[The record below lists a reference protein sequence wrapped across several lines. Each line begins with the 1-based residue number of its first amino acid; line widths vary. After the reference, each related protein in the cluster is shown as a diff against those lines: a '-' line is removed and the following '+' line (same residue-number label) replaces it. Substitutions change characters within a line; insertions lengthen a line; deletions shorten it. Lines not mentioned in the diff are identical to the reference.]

1 MTTKF
6 QTDESLSICM
16 VDYFNHGF
24 VYIQRKEK
32 INMNKLFTKIVGLC
46 LGLTMAVGVGLVVGL
61 ECNDNTP
68 IGINAAAGD
77 TVSFSY
83 TTSSSKKLST
93 TYGNNT
99 LVDDNISGLSVSCV
113 TAKLSGNGAI
123 QNTYNND
130 FGGQQMTTNANRD
143 TTVSFTFGYP
153 WAGDHETYGK
163 YTQINSV
170 KFTGVAGSSTSYKV
184 TCTID
189 GVAATGDN
197 TGFSATKTTTTFTPA
212 SGHNCGGIVLT
223 IEYVS
228 GSKGWY
234 FDKLEINSEVPASS
248 KTLDHISVGGS
259 MSKTDY
265 NTAESWDPSGL
276 TVTAHYDDESTL
288 DVTNGAEWEFD
299 PSAPAVGVTSVT
311 ATATYEGK
319 TADSD
324 PQTVTVTEYVADL
337 YEKII
342 SAPSDWS
349 GEYLLVYE
357 PSASTARVWTGVDAV
372 SCYVETSIVDSQIAK
387 PLGSVSLTI
396 ASMTGG
402 YSIKINGGDN
412 NGKYICGKSGSNTI
426 QYGETAVANTIAFV
440 GGKVNIESN
449 STYFCYNSASGNDRF
464 RYYKSTT
471 TGATYILPSAYKKV
485 EPYTISSFVTDWNTA
500 TNAACSNPD
509 ADNTTAITNAWGGIK
524 ANYLKLSE
532 ADQATVAAGG
542 DPTPA
547 SLIERY
553 DHIVE
558 RYGLENF
565 MNRSVTPSPRINLF
579 DTMNDNGSI
588 AIIVIVSLLSV
599 TAIGGYFFIRRRKEN

>member
-1 MTTKF
+1 
-6 QTDESLSICM
+6 
-16 VDYFNHGF
+16 
-24 VYIQRKEK
+24 
-32 INMNKLFTKIVGLC
+32 MNKLFTKVVGLC
-46 LGLTMAVGVGLVVGL
+46 LGLTMAVGVGTAVAFNGVHKEAVEAKAATTWTRITSVDDLVSG
-61 ECNDNTP
+61 TYI
-68 IGINAAAGD
+68 IGYESTAGSGTLVPLRSDSANATTTANGYFY
-77 TVSFSY
+77 TG
-83 TTSSSKKLST
+83 TTSGSSGSGTISMST
-93 TYGNNT
+93 IGDSGSAYEVTVT
-99 LVDDNISGLSVSCV
+99 LISGGVINIQNKDGNYYGATSEGKSKN
-113 TAKLSGNGAI
+113 TARLYTSGNSNETNLTATL
-123 QNTYNND
+123 N
-130 FGGQQMTTNANRD
+130 GGKFCLTAG
-143 TTVSFTFGYP
+143 VSDQY
-153 WAGDHETYGK
+153 K
-163 YTQINSV
+163 YM
-170 KFTGVAGSSTSYKV
+170 KY
-184 TCTID
+184 
-189 GVAATGDN
+189 N
-197 TGFSATKTTTTFTPA
+197 TGSPRYAFYNSSAYDTSFYKKE
-212 SGHNCGGIVLT
+212 SG
-223 IEYVS
+223 
-228 GSKGWY
+228 
-234 FDKLEINSEVPASS
+234 SS
-248 KTLDHISVGGS
+248 KTLTSISVGGS

-412 NGKYICGKSGSNTI
+412 DGKYITHSANSNGLSIGDTK
-426 QYGETAVANTIAFV
+426 TAMTPSYVSDSSSTSVANA
-440 GGKVNIESN
+440 GGAVLRYNDTSN
-449 STYFCYNSASGNDRF
+449 QNRF
-464 RYYKSTT
+464 RFYKDGGGTQK
-471 TGATYILPSAYKKV
+471 LVQLYKKV
-485 EPYTISSFVTDWNTA
+485 EAYTIANFVSDWNTA

-509 ADNTTAITNAWGGIK
+509 ADNTDAITAAWPGIK
-524 ANYLKLSE
+524 TNYLKLSA

-558 RYGLENF
+558 RYDLENF
-565 MNRSVTPSPRINLF
+565 MERSVASSPRINVLN
-579 DTMNDNGSI
+579 TMNDNGSI
-588 AIIVIVSLLSV
+588 AIIVVVSLLSV